1 MIEVRQG
8 REARYGSIRNQSKL
22 PKLSQKLILLGNVE
36 RQLRIRSSCSSFLVT
51 TPAQADQL
59 QVPAG
64 RDDHHI
70 FRPASR
76 AGNSAIGF
84 RLMVTIN
91 EPGVKYTQAEVS
103 ECWLNQS

>member
-70 FRPASR
+70 FSFRPASR
-76 AGNSAIGF
+76 AGKK
-84 RLMVTIN
+84 V
-91 EPGVKYTQAEVS
+91 QCVS
-103 ECWLNQS
+103 DI